1 MITCAILLYTYSK
14 PHGLLRETHIIVQV
28 YKNINHI
35 ISPKWLNHPM
45 TQLQNPKK
53 ESQHEPNII

>member
-14 PHGLLRETHIIVQV
+14 PHGLLRVTHIIVQV
-28 YKNINHI
+28 YKN
-35 ISPKWLNHPM
+35 PKWLNHPM